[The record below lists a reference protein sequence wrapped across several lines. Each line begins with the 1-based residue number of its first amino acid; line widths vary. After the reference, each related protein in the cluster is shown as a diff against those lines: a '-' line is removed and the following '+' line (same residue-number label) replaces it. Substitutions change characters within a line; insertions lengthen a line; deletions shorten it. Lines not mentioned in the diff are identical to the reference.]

1 MTCFVKKE
9 ITQLARDGRDFLA
22 TVNFSFIR
30 RFLNLMCKTMA
41 MDITHV
47 RGELQCIRKVLD
59 SILWVRASVSPEH
72 FHIPENSIEIMNT
85 RSRPG
90 LAVAL
95 GIFLCSVEKISN
107 VRNPTELFKSSINE
121 GHWLTEA
128 FDMKINYDQIVR
140 RGLFLIALM
149 NILNEIFVASVF
161 RFKVNSFA

>member
-9 ITQLARDGRDFLA
+9 ITQLALDGWDFLV

-30 RFLNLMCKTMA
+30 RFLNLMCKIMA

-95 GIFLCSVEKISN
+95 GIFFSVQSRKHQIFGIQQSYS
-107 VRNPTELFKSSINE
+107 KAAS
-121 GHWLTEA
+121 
-128 FDMKINYDQIVR
+128 MKGTD
-140 RGLFLIALM
+140 
-149 NILNEIFVASVF
+149 
-161 RFKVNSFA
+161 